1 MGRRREP
8 RVRMSLS
15 VTVQGID
22 RFGKTFYQ
30 PARTV
35 DISRSGVALEGA
47 SHIRGVGEEVQVEYK
62 GESAAYR
69 VKWIGPPGTKRA
81 GHVGMECIQT
91 GKYIWKEKLPD
102 FYTDNFVIS
111 AVDPKTASGPGGPG
125 GASARSAAAAKS
137 SERRGYVRQQVR
149 VEAEVIGLEDGVRLR
164 GVVVDISL
172 TGCFVEMLSP
182 LSVGSAVS
190 ITLESGDEKVKSRGE
205 VRSSLP
211 GMGIGIQFKEMD
223 ENSNKALKQ
232 IARRSVPAGPG
243 PAPAGPVVTSSAP
256 LKPAPV
262 KLTKPRLKDPQ

>member
-1 MGRRREP
+1 
-8 RVRMSLS
+8 MSLS

-35 DISRSGVALEGA
+35 DISRSGVSLEGA

-62 GESAAYR
+62 GESAGYR

-81 GHVGMECIQT
+81 GHVGLECIQT
-91 GKYIWKEKLPD
+91 GKYIWKEKVPD
-102 FYTDNFVIS
+102 FYTDNFVVP
-111 AVDPKTASGPGGPG
+111 AVDPKAAFTSGGAGARGPG
-125 GASARSAAAAKS
+125 AAAKS
-137 SERRGYVRQQVR
+137 NERRGYVRQQVR

-190 ITLESGDEKVKSRGE
+190 VTLESGDEKVKSRGE

-243 PAPAGPVVTSSAP
+243 PAPPGPVVTSSAP
-256 LKPAPV
+256 AKPAPV
-262 KLTKPRLKDPQ
+262 KLTKPRLKDPV

>member
-1 MGRRREP
+1 
-8 RVRMSLS
+8 
-15 VTVQGID
+15 
-22 RFGKTFYQ
+22 
-30 PARTV
+30 
-35 DISRSGVALEGA
+35 
-47 SHIRGVGEEVQVEYK
+47 VEYK

-102 FYTDNFVIS
+102 FYTDNFVVP
-111 AVDPKTASGPGGPG
+111 AVDPKAASGPGGAG
-125 GASARSAAAAKS
+125 ARSAAAAKS

-149 VEAEVIGLEDGVRLR
+149 VEAEVIGLEDGVRLQ

>member
-35 DISRSGVALEGA
+35 DISRSGASLEGA
-47 SHIRGVGEEVQVEYK
+47 SHIRGIGEEVQVEYK

-91 GKYIWKEKLPD
+91 GKYIWKENLPD
-102 FYTDNFVIS
+102 FYTDNFVVPAGDS
-111 AVDPKTASGPGGPG
+111 KVALTPG
-125 GASARSAAAAKS
+125 GAAGRGSAAAKS

-149 VEAEVIGLEDGVRLR
+149 VEAEVVGLEVGVRMR

-190 ITLESGDEKVKSRGE
+190 ITLESGEERVKSRGE

-232 IARRSVPAGPG
+232 IARRSVPVSPG
-243 PAPAGPVVTSSAP
+243 PAPAGPVVTPSGP
-256 LKPAPV
+256 PKPAPA
-262 KLTKPRLKDPQ
+262 KPPKPRLKEPL

>member
-8 RVRMSLS
+8 RVRISLS

-30 PARTV
+30 PAHTV
-35 DISRSGVALEGA
+35 DISRSGASLVGA
-47 SHIRGVGEEVQVEYK
+47 SHVRGVGEEIQVEYK

-81 GHVGMECIQT
+81 GHVGIECIQT

-102 FYTDNFVIS
+102 FYTDNFVIPAGDS
-111 AVDPKTASGPGGPG
+111 KVATTPG
-125 GASARSAAAAKS
+125 GAAGRSSAAAKS

>member
-8 RVRMSLS
+8 RVRISLS

-35 DISRSGVALEGA
+35 DISRSGAALEGA
-47 SHIRGVGEEVQVEYK
+47 SHVRGVGEEVQVEYK
-62 GESAAYR
+62 GESAGYR
-69 VKWIGPPGTKRA
+69 VKWIGPPGSKRA
-81 GHVGMECIQT
+81 GQVGMECIQA

-102 FYTDNFVIS
+102 FYTDNFVVPAAHS
-111 AVDPKTASGPGGPG
+111 KADPTLGGTG
-125 GASARSAAAAKS
+125 GSTRRPSAAAKS

-164 GVVVDISL
+164 GVVVDISM

-190 ITLESGDEKVKSRGE
+190 ITLESGDERMRSRGE
-205 VRSSLP
+205 VRSGLP

-223 ENSNKALKQ
+223 ENSQKALRQ

-243 PAPAGPVVTSSAP
+243 PAPVGPVVTPSGP
-256 LKPAPV
+256 PKPVQANPP
-262 KLTKPRLKDPQ
+262 KARLKDPR

>member
-8 RVRMSLS
+8 RVRVSLS

-35 DISRSGVALEGA
+35 DISRSGASLEGA
-47 SHIRGVGEEVQVEYK
+47 SHIRGVGEEIQVEYK

-102 FYTDNFVIS
+102 FYADNFVIP
-111 AVDPKTASGPGGPG
+111 AVDPKAATTPG
-125 GASARSAAAAKS
+125 GAGSRASAAAKS

-149 VEAEVIGLEDGVRLR
+149 VEAEVVGLEDGVRLR

-190 ITLESGDEKVKSRGE
+190 ITLESGEEKMKSRGE

-243 PAPAGPVVTSSAP
+243 PAPTGPVVTPSGPA
-256 LKPAPV
+256 KPAPA
-262 KLTKPRLKDPQ
+262 KLPKPWLKDPL

>member
-8 RVRMSLS
+8 RVRISLS

-35 DISRSGVALEGA
+35 DISRSGAALEGA
-47 SHIRGVGEEVQVEYK
+47 SHVRGVGEEVQVEYK
-62 GESAAYR
+62 GESAGYR
-69 VKWIGPPGTKRA
+69 VKWIGPPGSKRA
-81 GHVGMECIQT
+81 GQVGMECIQA

-102 FYTDNFVIS
+102 FYTDNFVVPAAHS
-111 AVDPKTASGPGGPG
+111 KADSTLGGTG
-125 GASARSAAAAKS
+125 GSTRRPSAAAKS

-164 GVVVDISL
+164 GVVVDISM

-190 ITLESGDEKVKSRGE
+190 ITLESGDERMRSRGE
-205 VRSSLP
+205 VRSGLP
-211 GMGIGIQFKEMD
+211 GMGIQFKEMD
-223 ENSNKALKQ
+223 ENSQKALRQ

-243 PAPAGPVVTSSAP
+243 PAPVGPVVTPSGP
-256 LKPAPV
+256 PKPVQANPP
-262 KLTKPRLKDPQ
+262 KARLKDPR

>member
-8 RVRMSLS
+8 RVRTSLS

-35 DISRSGVALEGA
+35 DISRSGAALEGA

-62 GESAAYR
+62 GESAGYR

-102 FYTDNFVIS
+102 FYTDNFVVPAADS
-111 AVDPKTASGPGGPG
+111 KAASSPG
-125 GASARSAAAAKS
+125 GAGARGSAAGKS

-164 GVVVDISL
+164 GVVVDISM

-190 ITLESGDEKVKSRGE
+190 ITLESGDERMKSRGE

-223 ENSNKALKQ
+223 ENSQKALKQ

-243 PAPAGPVVTSSAP
+243 PAPAGPVVTPSGP
-256 LKPAPV
+256 PKPAQANPP
-262 KLTKPRLKDPQ
+262 KPRLKDPQ

>member
-1 MGRRREP
+1 VGRRRES
-8 RVRMSLS
+8 RLRISLS

-35 DISRSGVALEGA
+35 DISRAGVSLEGA
-47 SHIRGVGEEVQVEYK
+47 SHIRGVGEEIQVEYK

-69 VKWIGPPGTKRA
+69 VKWIGAPGTKRA
-81 GHVGMECIQT
+81 GHVGMECTQT

-102 FYTDNFVIS
+102 FYTDNFVIP
-111 AVDPKTASGPGGPG
+111 AVDLKTASTAGGT
-125 GASARSAAAAKS
+125 SARGSGAAKS

-149 VEAEVIGLEDGVRLR
+149 VEAEVVGLEDGVRLR

-190 ITLESGDEKVKSRGE
+190 ITLESGDERMKSRGE

-223 ENSNKALKQ
+223 ENSQKALKQ
-232 IARRSVPAGPG
+232 IARRSVPTGPG
-243 PAPAGPVVTSSAP
+243 PAGAGPVVTPVAP
-256 LKPAPV
+256 ARPAPANPA
-262 KLTKPRLKDPQ
+262 KPRLKDPL

>member
-8 RVRMSLS
+8 RMRTSLP

-35 DISRSGVALEGA
+35 DISRSGLALEGA
-47 SHIRGVGEEVQVEYK
+47 SYIRGVGEEVQVEYK
-62 GESAAYR
+62 GESASYR

-81 GHVGMECIQT
+81 GHVGLECMQA

-102 FYTDNFVIS
+102 FYTDNFVIP
-111 AVDPKTASGPGGPG
+111 AVDYKATGTPG
-125 GASARSAAAAKS
+125 GAGARGSAARKS

-164 GVVVDISL
+164 GVVVDISM

-182 LSVGSAVS
+182 LSVGTAVS
-190 ITLESGDEKVKSRGE
+190 IILESGDEKMKSRGE

-223 ENSNKALKQ
+223 ENSHKALKQ
-232 IARRSVPAGPG
+232 IARRSVPADPG
-243 PAPAGPVVTSSAP
+243 AAPNGPVVTSSTPA
-256 LKPAPV
+256 KPVPE
-262 KLTKPRLKDPQ
+262 KLPKPRLKDPL

>member
-1 MGRRREP
+1 
-8 RVRMSLS
+8 MSLS

-81 GHVGMECIQT
+81 GHVGMECIPT